1 MYRILLFALIHY
13 TRVQSH
19 KNSIWLYLQFNC
31 LLSKCLGHSQ
41 TIFMTGTLYCT
52 YSLLTSLLFATIRYI
67 SFSLYSSFSLFDVS
81 KVALTHCVSIAKRA
95 PILFL
100 STPQLSNF
108 VISAP
113 FVSFWRIRSFLST
126 FVFWAHSVDF
136 AHKSRAFCFL
146 YTRCLPSSR
155 LSSSFLSRRGP
166 GNKM

>member
-1 MYRILLFALIHY
+1 MYRILLFAIIRY

-31 LLSKCLGHSQ
+31 LLSKCLGLSQ

-52 YSLLTSLLFATIRYI
+52 YSLLTSLLFAAIRYI

-81 KVALTHCVSIAKRA
+81 KVALSHCMSIAKRA

-100 STPQLSNF
+100 STPHLSNF

-113 FVSFWRIRSFLST
+113 FVSIFST
-126 FVFWAHSVDF
+126 FAFCAKRRFCAHF
-136 AHKSRAFCFL
+136 AHKSRAFCFRL
-146 YTRCLPSSR
+146 NSIPAIVSIVVVVSVASR
-155 LSSSFLSRRGP
+155 AWE
-166 GNKM
+166 

>member
-1 MYRILLFALIHY
+1 MYRILLFAIIHY

-52 YSLLTSLLFATIRYI
+52 YSLLTSLLFAAIRYI
-67 SFSLYSSFSLFDVS
+67 SFSRYSISSFFDVF
-81 KVALTHCVSIAKRA
+81 KVALTHYVSIEKRA

-108 VISAP
+108 VISAL
-113 FVSFWRIRSFLST
+113 SLWRIRSSFLHFRLFRISRILRKSHAP
-126 FVFWAHSVDF
+126 FVSV
-136 AHKSRAFCFL
+136 

-155 LSSSFLSRRGP
+155 SSSSFLSRRGP